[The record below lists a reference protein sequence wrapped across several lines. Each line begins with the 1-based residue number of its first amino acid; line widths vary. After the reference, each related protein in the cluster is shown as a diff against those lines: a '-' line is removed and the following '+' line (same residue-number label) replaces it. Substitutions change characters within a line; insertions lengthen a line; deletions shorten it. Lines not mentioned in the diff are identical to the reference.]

1 MNNSKLAF
9 QQTDQIDIQ
18 LVEDQKVFPLKAVS
32 ALLDAFDQ
40 NRIRYCHWKSNSRL
54 DWGLTGRTDLDLLID
69 PKQESL
75 FKKILASQGIRK
87 IVAPPAKQY
96 PGLEHFLGFDPI
108 TGNLFHL
115 HVHFNLVLGE
125 QHVKNY
131 RLPIEEKVL
140 DLTRDKYDVKIPI
153 PEVEL
158 IILSIR
164 AMLKYRDRDAVKDIF
179 SIRFPGIPEHI
190 LLELLWLLEQSTP
203 EKIEKILDE
212 LSIFSDQNLILDFLD
227 VVQHSPRDGWKL
239 LGLRVRLRKELRP
252 YQRKN
257 RFLSSSQYFR
267 TLLQNTKFFKGKK
280 NQLLKF
286 PNGGKLIAV
295 IGIDGSGKSTHTDKL
310 AKWLEWKVSAPLH
323 YLGSKQPSRWSEW
336 SYLIFRIFR
345 RSNTIL
351 SNRFGSEF
359 FLAQRIRKIRQFFL
373 AAHYYSVGRDR
384 LKRYKL
390 GLEEAKK
397 GSIVI
402 FDRFPF
408 FSPLDGP
415 EIHLIPDE
423 KLFYL
428 PQKLSGMEKRLYQK
442 FDTLDHVLV
451 LNVDPEVSVERKP
464 DHSMET
470 IQSKFDALSRL
481 KIELSENLGQFD
493 WVQIDAN
500 MPLDQVNLAL
510 KRAVWSI
517 L

>member
-1 MNNSKLAF
+1 LNNSKLAVE
-9 QQTDQIDIQ
+9 QKDPIDIQ
-18 LVEDQKVFPLKAVS
+18 LIDDYKDFPLEAVS
-32 ALLDAFDQ
+32 AFFDAIHL
-40 NRIRYCHWKSNSRL
+40 NGIRYCHWKSNSRL

-69 PKQESL
+69 PKQENL
-75 FKKILASQGIRK
+75 FKKILTGLRIKK
-87 IVAPPAKQY
+87 IVAPPSKQY
-96 PGLEHFLGFDPI
+96 PGLEHYLGFDAA

-115 HVHFNLVLGE
+115 HLHYNLVLGE

-131 RLPIEEKVL
+131 RIPIEEKVL
-140 DLTRDKYDVKIPI
+140 DLTQDKYGVKIPL

-158 IILSIR
+158 IILSMR
-164 AMLKYRDRDAVKDIF
+164 AMLKYRDRDGVKDIF

-190 LLELLWLLEQSTP
+190 LQELLWLLEQSSP
-203 EKIEKILDE
+203 EKIEKFLSE
-212 LSIFSDQNLILDFLD
+212 WSIFSDKDLILEFLD
-227 VVQHSPRDGWKL
+227 VVQNTPRDGWKL
-239 LGLRVRLRKELRP
+239 LRLRARLRNALRP
-252 YQRKN
+252 YQRKS
-257 RFLSSSQYFR
+257 RILASSQYFI
-267 TLLQNTKFFKGKK
+267 TLLQNTRFFKSKK

-295 IGIDGSGKSTHTDKL
+295 IGIDGSGKSTHTTRL
-310 AKWLEWKVSAPLH
+310 AEWLEWKVSTPMH

-345 RSNTIL
+345 RSTTIL

-359 FLAQRIRKIRQFFL
+359 FLAQRLRNIRQFFL
-373 AAHYYSVGRDR
+373 AAHYYSVGKDR

-390 GLEEAKK
+390 GLEEAIE
-397 GSIVI
+397 GSVVI

-415 EIHLIPDE
+415 EIQLIPDE

-428 PQKLSGMEKRLYQK
+428 TQKISAMEKRLYQK
-442 FDTLDHVLV
+442 FDTLDHLV
-451 LNVDPEVSVERKP
+451 ILNVDPEVSIERKP

-470 IQSKFDALSRL
+470 IRSKFDALSRL
-481 KIELSENLGQFD
+481 KTMLSENNGQFD

-500 MPLDQVNLAL
+500 MPLDQVNLEL
-510 KRAVWSI
+510 KRAIWSI